1 MPRIFPA
8 EVLQQSVY
16 TWLPRIQVQSQIIY
30 TTVVGAVIAMLLAA
44 IFIKVDVSVNVGGI
58 VRPVTERSELRSLA
72 GATITRVPVKEGDHV
87 QAGQVLLSLQQDIT
101 DNKLSQAGYELSKR
115 ESYIRD
121 LTLLLQGAGPGKI
134 SSGLYK
140 QQYLNFQ
147 ASIAERRAILEKLRS
162 DFSMYSKMYDE
173 KVVTRKEFVEK
184 KYAYEQA
191 KASYDALQAEQRAH
205 WQQDLEHYRMESKQW
220 QTGNEQLKKE
230 KDLLTI
236 KAPVT
241 GTVQQFAGRYPGGI
255 VQQGELLGYIS
266 PDSGMIA
273 ECYVSPADIGYIHTG
288 MTVKFQ
294 VDAFNY
300 NSWGLV
306 TGKVTAVDNDF
317 SIVNNMP
324 VFKVKCS
331 LDKTTLHLSNGA
343 SGNLKKGMT
352 LQCRFI
358 LARRSLM
365 QLLYEKTDNWI
376 NPNNTAKPVS
386 V

>member
-16 TWLPRIQVQSQIIY
+16 TWLPRVQVQSQVIY
-30 TTVVGAVIAMLLAA
+30 VTVVGAVIAALLAA
-44 IFIKVDVSVNVGGI
+44 IFVKVDVSVNVAGI
-58 VRPVTERSELRSLA
+58 VRPVTERTELRSLA
-72 GATITRVPVKEGDHV
+72 GATINTVPVKEGDHV
-87 QAGQVLLSLQQDIT
+87 DAGQVLLTLQQDMT
-101 DNKLSQAGYELSKR
+101 DNKLDQAGYELSKR
-115 ESYIRD
+115 ETYIHD
-121 LTLLLQGAGPGKI
+121 LSLLIRGAGPSRL

-140 QQYLNFQ
+140 EQYLNFQ
-147 ASIAERRAILEKLRS
+147 ASIAEKRAVLEKLRS
-162 DFSMYSKMYDE
+162 DFGMYSKMYDE
-173 KVVTRKEFVEK
+173 KVVTKKEYVEK
-184 KYAYEQA
+184 KYAFEQA
-191 KASYDALQAEQRAH
+191 KAQYNALMAEQNAR
-205 WQQDLEHYRMESKQW
+205 WQQDLEHYRIESKQW
-220 QTGNEQLKKE
+220 QTGHKQLKKE

-241 GTVQQFAGRYPGGI
+241 GTVQQFIGRYPGGT
-255 VQQGELLGYIS
+255 VQVGELLGYVS

-273 ECYVSPADIGYIHTG
+273 ECYVSPADIGYIRAG
-288 MTVKFQ
+288 MPVKFQ

-306 TGKVTAVDNDF
+306 SGKVTAVDNDF
-317 SIVNNMP
+317 SMVNNMP

-358 LARRSLM
+358 LARRRLM
-365 QLLYEKTDNWI
+365 QLLYEKTDNWL
-376 NPNNTAKPVS
+376 NPNNVQKTAAE
-386 V
+386 